1 MLSTSACKIGPD
13 TRSKGPDI
21 RLCSPFE
28 TDAKEG

>member
-21 RLCSPFE
+21 RLRFPFE

>member
-1 MLSTSACKIGPD
+1 MLSISACKIGPD

-21 RLCSPFE
+21 DPRPPFE